1 MLRRMKRF
9 LPLVV
14 LIAAPLFAE
23 EVTVK
28 QSVLLR
34 ADRNVV
40 SIKPGTTVE
49 LVSRNG
55 NDLVIRYRGLTGK
68 IPASKLDEPK
78 ESASTASAPAAKP
91 SEEKKPEAK
100 PAENKPAADKS
111 SGDKPAN
118 PPQTSY
124 GKAVQKAKDSA
135 AAHDKNLVKP
145 TDEVTKDAR

>member
-1 MLRRMKRF
+1 MKRF
-9 LPLVV
+9 LPLIA

-28 QSVLLR
+28 QSALLR
-34 ADRNVV
+34 VDRNVV
-40 SIKPGTTVE
+40 SIKPGTAVE

-55 NDLVIRYRGLTGK
+55 ADITIRYKGLTGK

-78 ESASTASAPAAKP
+78 NAASTASTPAAKP
-91 SEEKKPEAK
+91 SEEKKPETK
-100 PAENKPAADKS
+100 SAENKSSADKP

-118 PPQTSY
+118 PPQTFY